1 MVRMLPDGS
10 GTHIAL
16 QCEKELIVVRLFHLR
31 GERGEFAG
39 GNASVM
45 CK

>member
-16 QCEKELIVVRLFHLR
+16 QCQKELIVVRLFHLR
-31 GERGEFAG
+31 GARGEFGG
-39 GNASVM
+39 GNERVI